1 MEQNHWSCSTDSP
14 GLWWGPSH
22 STGTWHW
29 QRDTAAHEAE
39 RKPKPDCKETN
50 FDWYMV
56 KVSDFARRTI
66 LEKGK
71 RNNAVSESTVPLSPQ
86 IQSMPH
92 SLNTTQVSLG
102 THPLCAPLGRFFSQ
116 TFGTV
121 GKAQLQTDT
130 APHVSE
136 RNTKYWK
143 NAVNFIQQQYY
154 GTGSN
159 IYELSKSENYIP

>member
-1 MEQNHWSCSTDSP
+1 
-14 GLWWGPSH
+14 
-22 STGTWHW
+22 
-29 QRDTAAHEAE
+29 
-39 RKPKPDCKETN
+39 
-50 FDWYMV
+50 MV

-136 RNTKYWK
+136 RNTKY
-143 NAVNFIQQQYY
+143 
-154 GTGSN
+154 
-159 IYELSKSENYIP
+159 